1 LEQPL
6 GRLARSFQPADR
18 SRSDFTRDPGRRDQ
32 IIPQEDFTISNIE
45 IVLHGSKVAPDVP
58 IFGGHARNIN
68 ALSVWSA

>member
-1 LEQPL
+1 LHARFNQPIAA
-6 GRLARSFQPADR
+6 GAVHSRA
-18 SRSDFTRDPGRRDQ
+18 RSDFTRDPGRRDQ